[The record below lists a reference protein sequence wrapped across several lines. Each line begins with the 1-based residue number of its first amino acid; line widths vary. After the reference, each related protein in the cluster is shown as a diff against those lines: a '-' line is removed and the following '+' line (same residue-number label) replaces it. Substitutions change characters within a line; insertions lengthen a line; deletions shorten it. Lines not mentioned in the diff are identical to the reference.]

1 MSVVRTLV
9 TLALCGAS
17 SVLSAQSP
25 RTVGSPVWMT
35 GMSTK
40 RASGAPPVRV
50 PVGVPVFPGRAYSDS
65 GAVVAATNGSEITVV
80 RVPLPAAIRWE
91 ALMSRR
97 PAEYRVLPGRYMQVL
112 GGTSG
117 RNDVARDS
125 VLVIALRVSRKAP
138 AGRSFGGTVEF
149 SVGTVNSAVPVDLSV
164 PVSRRVELSFSS
176 RSLVASPGKWNSMIV
191 RVKNDGN
198 IDEQPKLKVTP
209 PTGWRANVRSALPTS
224 TLGAWSSVDMTIR
237 LWVPSQTGSGL
248 HLVPLTLVDAD
259 GSSKTEQLQVDVL
272 SDEATGAQGA
282 LVTASIV
289 GGRTSDMA
297 TAMGYALAVGGQLS
311 DSTTIMGRVM
321 YSGASTERS
330 PAGVLLAR
338 SGIMSAP
345 PSLELRNPAY
355 QVSAGATSGVMPEL
369 GGQFLAGIGG
379 IAGVARG
386 AWQVRAF
393 SLSPMLLTNG
403 LSLRTTNAGRMQG
416 GEVGY
421 LAKGVRTS
429 LFGASLDDPLTYRT
443 LNVLGMRTIVGTPG
457 VQSLQTELGYRSVGD
472 LRGVGISTVFQR
484 SGRSSNLDLRLVH
497 APGGSRGFARAT
509 NEMQVSG
516 SRILGTRGYATVGG
530 WLQSDENAQMGAVRN
545 VGWYAT
551 PALNLSRF
559 GSIGIDTR
567 AIRFGTSTG
576 GTRLQNDELAG
587 GGLLTLNALGTSV
600 LMRSMLARVDRSVA
614 DSQVPLVTSR
624 QWRVDHSVSALRALP
639 RGTVHANWSYQQF
652 SGAAGLMPS
661 QQTFVLRVDRMRPR
675 LSAPFLLEADV
686 QRMQVGQQGMSFWS
700 ARAAATLELPGGM
713 ALTFSAERNPFLSV
727 LRNGRQQQLVYT
739 MRLDRTSAMPRLFSA
754 TRGRVFRDE
763 NSNGIQ
769 DRGEAG
775 VAGVVIKCGALR
787 SMTDTKGR
795 YSCNNSSQELDTRS
809 IPTGMVASTGEITS
823 GKPIALRV
831 VQPLRVA
838 LSLRSSEGSVLP
850 GEALAQAVVFARDSS
865 GAQWNARPT
874 TAGEFLLDALPVG
887 RYTVGVDVSGI
898 DEPLTANEQIVQIG
912 GDAPGVVQLELKAR
926 PMRIRTFTAPK
937 SPLPDAAAPV
947 TRPQTRARVTAPAK
961 RPSSL
966 SRR

>member
-9 TLALCGAS
+9 TIALCGAS

-25 RTVGSPVWMT
+25 RTVGAPVWMT

-40 RASGAPPVRV
+40 RASGAPTVRV
-50 PVGVPVFPGRAYSDS
+50 PVGVPVFTGRAYTDS
-65 GAVVAATNGSEITVV
+65 GAVVASTNGSEITVV
-80 RVPLPAAIRWE
+80 RVPLPTAIRWE

-117 RNDVARDS
+117 RIDVARDS
-125 VLVIALRVSRKAP
+125 VLVLALRVSRKAP

-149 SVGTVNSAVPVDLSV
+149 SVGTVKSAVPVELAV

-198 IDEQPKLKVTP
+198 IDEQPKLKVTAP
-209 PTGWRANVRSALPTS
+209 AGWRSDVRSALPTS
-224 TLGAWSSVDMTIR
+224 TLGAWTSVDMTIR
-237 LWVPSQTGSGL
+237 LWVPSHTGSGL
-248 HLVPLTLVDAD
+248 HLVPLSLVDAD

-282 LVTASIV
+282 LVTASMV

-297 TAMGYALAVGGQLS
+297 TAMGYAVAVGGQLS

-338 SGIMSAP
+338 SGVMSAP

-379 IAGVARG
+379 IAGVTRG
-386 AWQVRAF
+386 GWQVRAF

-403 LSLRTTNAGRMQG
+403 
-416 GEVGY
+416 
-421 LAKGVRTS
+421 
-429 LFGASLDDPLTYRT
+429 
-443 LNVLGMRTIVGTPG
+443 
-457 VQSLQTELGYRSVGD
+457 
-472 LRGVGISTVFQR
+472 
-484 SGRSSNLDLRLVH
+484 
-497 APGGSRGFARAT
+497 
-509 NEMQVSG
+509 
-516 SRILGTRGYATVGG
+516 G
-530 WLQSDENAQMGAVRN
+530 WLQNDENAQMGAVRN

-551 PALNLSRF
+551 RALNLSRF

-567 AIRFGTSTG
+567 AVRFGTSTG

-587 GGLLTLNALGTSV
+587 GGLLTLNMKGTSV

-614 DSQVPLVTSR
+614 DSLVPLVTSR

-809 IPTGMVASTGEITS
+809 IPAGMVASTGEITS

-838 LSLRSSEGSVLP
+838 LSLRSSDGSALP
-850 GEALAQAVVFARDSS
+850 GEALAQALVFARDSS
-865 GAQWNARPT
+865 GAQWNARAT

-898 DEPLTANEQIVQIG
+898 DEPLTASEQIVQIG
-912 GDAPGVVQLELKAR
+912 GAAPGVVQLELKAR
-926 PMRIRTFTAPK
+926 PMRIRTFAASK
-937 SPLPDAAAPV
+937 SPLPDAAAPAP
-947 TRPQTRARVTAPAK
+947 RPQARARVPAPAK
-961 RPSSL
+961 RPSSR